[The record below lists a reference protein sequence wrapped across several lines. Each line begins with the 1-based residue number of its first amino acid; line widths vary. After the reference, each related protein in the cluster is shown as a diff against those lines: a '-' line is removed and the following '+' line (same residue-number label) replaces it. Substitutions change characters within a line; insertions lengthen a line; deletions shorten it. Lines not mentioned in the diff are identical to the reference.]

1 MLRHLTM
8 TLAAAASLTLAAATL
23 TPALANYGHCDEQ
36 PSMADCR
43 DYGVPGQDGAT
54 QGYGNAR
61 HAHQAPHIPAYRG

>member
-8 TLAAAASLTLAAATL
+8 TLAAAASLTLAAASL

-36 PSMADCR
+36 PSMPDCR

-54 QGYGNAR
+54 QGYSNQR
-61 HAHQAPHIPAYRG
+61 HSYQAPHTQYRG